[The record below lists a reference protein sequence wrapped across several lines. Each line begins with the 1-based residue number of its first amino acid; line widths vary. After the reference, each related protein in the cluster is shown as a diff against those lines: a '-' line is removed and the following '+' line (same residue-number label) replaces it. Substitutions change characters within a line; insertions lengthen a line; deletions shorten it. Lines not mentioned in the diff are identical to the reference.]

1 MKPILVLLLCT
12 SVVLSARSR
21 DEFREKE
28 NELNVLRS
36 RLETAGD
43 SLQSLIA
50 ERWRKKQ
57 EYVGSRETNKD
68 KLARLRDAQERAY
81 LELSRTK
88 EEALA
93 AQRTIEDEREELEKL
108 RAEWDFVS
116 HTLDEQLIKEADAIL
131 SSFPP
136 DRENR
141 REKLEEV
148 RRAHSQGKR
157 AEQVLQQSVEYSLAF
172 LRGGMVGEV
181 LKQTL
186 IPDDGGAED
195 LTLGR
200 FGTVFAYG
208 LNAEGRAFVLRQ
220 TGRIGPGR
228 FTLRE
233 IGDQSLLEFCRTS
246 FPRWK
251 SVGKPVGNTPTDV
264 LQNAQSAI
272 LVSGEEIG
280 LKSKARDFVRAGG
293 PIMVPLLLLP
303 VWALILVFIKLI
315 QLHVRHRANTRLNNR
330 IVNLLEEGKIDAARK
345 RVAGNK
351 DAVSRV
357 VGACL
362 DHSEWDREDA
372 EEAVRD
378 ILVEETPSLSSHLN
392 TLAVIAG
399 VAPLLG
405 LLGTVTGMIELFSV
419 ITHYGTGDPKIMAGG
434 ISEAL
439 ITTQTGLAVAIPIL
453 LFHNY
458 LRNRKNR
465 LQAEMEKSAV
475 AVMNAIWPRKAGK
488 PSASNP
494 PVTHNP

>member
-1 MKPILVLLLCT
+1 MW
-12 SVVLSARSR
+12 
-21 DEFREKE
+21 EF
-28 NELNVLRS
+28 
-36 RLETAGD
+36 
-43 SLQSLIA
+43 I
-50 ERWRKKQ
+50 
-57 EYVGSRETNKD
+57 
-68 KLARLRDAQERAY
+68 
-81 LELSRTK
+81 
-88 EEALA
+88 
-93 AQRTIEDEREELEKL
+93 
-108 RAEWDFVS
+108 S
-116 HTLDEQLIKEADAIL
+116 HTLDEQLAKEADAIL

-136 DRENR
+136 DREHR
-141 REKLEEV
+141 REQLEQI
-148 RRAHSQGKR
+148 RRSHSRGQSAK
-157 AEQVLQQSVEYSLAF
+157 QVLKESVAYFVNF
-172 LRGGMVGEV
+172 LKVGIRGGV

-186 IPDDGGAED
+186 IPDDGGAEE

-208 LNAEGRAFVLRQ
+208 INSENEVFVLKQ

-228 FTLRE
+228 FTLRQV
-233 IGDQSLLEFCRTS
+233 GDQGLRNFCRTA
-246 FPRWK
+246 FPGWK
-251 SVGKPVGNTPTDV
+251 SAGKPVGETPTDV

-272 LVSGEEIG
+272 LVSGEETG
-280 LKSKARDFVRAGG
+280 LESKARDFVRAGG
-293 PIMVPLLLLP
+293 PIMIPLLLLP
-303 VWALILVFIKLI
+303 VWALILVLLKIV
-315 QLHVRHRANTRLNNR
+315 QLHFRHRANTRLNTR
-330 IVNLLEEGKIDAARK
+330 IVKLLEEGKVEAARK

-362 DHSEWDREDA
+362 DHSEWDRENA

-378 ILVEETPSLSSHLN
+378 ILVQETPSLSSHLN

-475 AVMNAIWPRKAGK
+475 AVMNTLWPRSGRK
-488 PSASNP
+488 PSAKTLP
-494 PVTHNP
+494 

>member
-1 MKPILVLLLCT
+1 MRRVFLFILCAVFSLT
-12 SVVLSARSR
+12 ARSR
-21 DEFREKE
+21 KDFSEKE
-28 NELNVLRS
+28 NELDVLRS
-36 RLETAGD
+36 RVESAGD

-50 ERWRKKQ
+50 ERWREKQ
-57 EYVGSRETNKD
+57 EYVAQRETDKD
-68 KLARLRDAQERAY
+68 ELSRLRDTQERAY

-88 EEALA
+88 EESIA
-93 AQRTIEDEREELEKL
+93 AKRTIEDERKELEKL
-108 RAEWDFVS
+108 GTVWEFIS
-116 HTLDEQLIKEADAIL
+116 HTLDEQLTKEADAIL

-136 DRENR
+136 DREHR
-141 REKLEEV
+141 REQLEEI
-148 RRAHSQGKR
+148 RRAHSRGKS
-157 AEQVLQQSVEYSLAF
+157 AEQILKQSVAYSVGF
-172 LRGGMVGEV
+172 LENGIRGSV

-186 IPDDGGAED
+186 IPDEGGAQE
-195 LTLGR
+195 LSLAR

-208 LNAEGRAFVLRQ
+208 INSENEVFVLKQ

-228 FTLRE
+228 FTLRQV
-233 IGDQSLLEFCRTS
+233 GDQGLREFCRNA
-246 FPRWK
+246 FPGWK
-251 SVGKPVGNTPTDV
+251 SAGKPAGQTPTDV

-280 LKSKARDFVRAGG
+280 LKSKAHEFVRAGG
-293 PIMVPLLLLP
+293 PIMIPLLLLP
-303 VWALILVFIKLI
+303 VWALILVLLKIV
-315 QLHVRHRANTRLNNR
+315 QLHFRHRANTRLNTR
-330 IVNLLEEGKIDAARK
+330 IVKLLEEGKIDAARK
-345 RVAGNK
+345 RLAGNK

-362 DHSEWDREDA
+362 DHSEWDRENA

-465 LQAEMEKSAV
+465 LQAEMERSAV
-475 AVMNAIWPRKAGK
+475 AVMNTLWPRSGCK
-488 PSASNP
+488 PSAKTPS
-494 PVTHNP
+494 